1 MKSEILHELKEHI
14 PFTIAATL
22 VAIVIVSFL
31 LIKENLLQY
40 AISSFWVFH
49 PAHIF
54 FSSIVSAAIFYN
66 YKKKIVPSLLFGV
79 LIAVVIGSLS
89 DIIFPYLGGLLLGL
103 PISFSLPATESP
115 MLIFGIAILGAGT
128 GIIIRKT
135 KFPHFIHVLL
145 SLFASLLYIFAYSTD
160 FSIVSLFFI
169 FLITSV
175 SVIIPCCTS
184 DIVFPIMLQNKL
196 RRKNDTNLKQKRN

>member
-1 MKSEILHELKEHI
+1 MKSEILHELREHI
-14 PFTIAATL
+14 PFTVAATL

-31 LIKENLLQY
+31 LIKENLIQY
-40 AISSFWVFH
+40 AISSFWIFH

-66 YKKKIVPSLLFGV
+66 YKKKIVPSFIFGI
-79 LIAVVIGSLS
+79 LIAVVIGSVS
-89 DIIFPYLGGLLLGL
+89 DIIFPYIGGLLLHL
-103 PISFSLPATESP
+103 PISFHLPAIESP
-115 MLIFGIAILGAGT
+115 LLIFGISILGT
-128 GIIIRKT
+128 SSGIIIRKT

-169 FLITSV
+169 FLITSI

-184 DIVFPIMLQNKL
+184 DIIFPIMLQKL
-196 RRKNDTNLKQKRN
+196 RRKQNK